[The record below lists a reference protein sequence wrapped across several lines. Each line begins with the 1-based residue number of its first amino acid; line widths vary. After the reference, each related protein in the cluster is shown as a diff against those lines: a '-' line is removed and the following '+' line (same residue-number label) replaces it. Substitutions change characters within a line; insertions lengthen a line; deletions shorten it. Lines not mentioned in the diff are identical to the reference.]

1 MRVVCII
8 QARMGSSRLPGK
20 SLRALRGRPLIA
32 HVIERAKAI
41 PGVDRVVL
49 ATSIAPRDE
58 PLGVYVESLNVPVF
72 YGDELDVLRRY
83 AQAAAEHQA
92 DVIMRVTGDCPFLAP
107 EVADEVL
114 RMYHTNPLGATFASN
129 DTTFSGYP
137 DGTDVEIFSREL
149 LDVAN
154 AAATDQSDR
163 EHVTKWM
170 RREVCT
176 ATLQSDTDWSRYKI
190 SVDRAEDYD
199 LAVQLADRLPPT
211 DYSLDATMRVLQ
223 ELMP

>member
-92 DVIMRVTGDCPFLAP
+92 DVIMRVTGDCPFLDP
-107 EVADEVL
+107 FVARDVL
-114 RMYHTNPLGATFASN
+114 CAYLDNPLQAQYVSN
-129 DTTFSGYP
+129 DTLTSGYP
-137 DGTDVEIFSREL
+137 DGTDVEVFSRAV
-149 LDVAN
+149 LDYAHVHAK
-154 AAATDQSDR
+154 DREDR
-163 EHVTKWM
+163 EHVTAFM
-170 RREVCT
+170 RR
-176 ATLQSDTDWSRYKI
+176 
-190 SVDRAEDYD
+190 
-199 LAVQLADRLPPT
+199 
-211 DYSLDATMRVLQ
+211 
-223 ELMP
+223 